1 MHPTEFNEQYRFG
14 SAGWADERLI
24 RSAGLLAGRGLPVGF
39 MGRKSLHLEG
49 DAPLITFG
57 GAGTGKLTTVIGHIL
72 CTVQDRSMIGLL
84 P

>member
-39 MGRKSLHLEG
+39 MGRKSLH
-49 DAPLITFG
+49 
-57 GAGTGKLTTVIGHIL
+57 
-72 CTVQDRSMIGLL
+72 DRARSER
-84 P
+84 